1 MGVKKLLKKAHE
13 LMYKNLDENIKLAN
27 EFEDTKID
35 KKFYKEALAIYE
47 QVLASDPDNKEALE
61 GKENAEIMLEPFYPQ
76 QTMTNLSPFPEP
88 IETKRPVWK
97 TPWEKK
103 KASMHSQKTNLS
115 YTANAVA
122 KAHVEFEN
130 KCEKLLIES
139 LEYSKTHTKEETFKL
154 FSEKIKSQVPTS
166 KIAYVGTD
174 FDPTDFL
181 ERLKKMLKVIDR

>member
-1 MGVKKLLKKAHE
+1 MEVKKLLKKAHK
-13 LMYKNLDENIKLAN
+13 LMYKNLEENIKLAN

-47 QVLASDPDNKEALE
+47 QVLASDPGNKEALE
-61 GKENAEIMLEPFYPQ
+61 GKKNAEIMLEPFYPQ
-76 QTMTNLSPFPEP
+76 QTMTDLSPFSEP
-88 IETKRPVWK
+88 IETKRPVCK

-103 KASMHSQKTNLS
+103 KALMHSQKTNLS
-115 YTANAVA
+115 YTATAVT
-122 KAHVEFEN
+122 KAHVAFEN
-130 KCEKLLIES
+130 TCEKLLIEA
-139 LEYSKTHTKEETFKL
+139 LEYSKTHTKEETFRL

-166 KIAYVGTD
+166 KTAYVGTD